1 MAGLGIAKRGFGLA
15 RVGMAKG
22 GSTQEPTESN
32 TALKEIITPKDNY
45 VAKQPAPVK
54 KRPEEPTNANT
65 ALKEIKSST
74 LFKGK
79 ETYSEELKEATALK
93 KGKITKSDFVKGEKS
108 EGHKEEEKGAA
119 KIAKKIASG
128 KMSPKQYATMET
140 SEKMAKGGKV
150 EKVMHEFKTGKLH
163 SGKKGPVVKSRKQ
176 AIAIALSEAG
186 KSKMANGGKPG
197 LWANINARK
206 KAGTSRPKSESTISP
221 KAYANMKAG
230 FPKKKK

>member
-22 GSTQEPTESN
+22 GS
-32 TALKEIITPKDNY
+32 
-45 VAKQPAPVK
+45 
-54 KRPEEPTNANT
+54 
-65 ALKEIKSST
+65 
-74 LFKGK
+74 LFKGG
-79 ETYSEELKEATALK
+79 ETYGEELGEAKAVASK
-93 KGKITKSDFVKGEKS
+93 KISPKQFVKGEKS
-108 EGHKEEEKGAA
+108 EGEKTGE
-119 KIAKKIASG
+119 KNTSNIAKKIASG

-140 SEKMAKGGKV
+140 SEKMAKGGQTKV
-150 EKVMHEFKTGKLH
+150 GKVMREFGQGKLH
-163 SGKKGPVVKSRKQ
+163 SGSKKGPVVKSRKQ

-186 KSKMANGGKPG
+186 KSKMAKGGRPG

-206 KAGTSRPKSESTISP
+206 KAGTSRPKSKSTISP

>member
-15 RVGMAKG
+15 RVGGAKG
-22 GSTQEPTESN
+22 GEEPTQSL
-32 TALKEIITPKDNY
+32 TPLKEIPTPKDTY
-45 VAKQPAPVK
+45 VAKQPVSVK
-54 KRPEEPTNANT
+54 KRPEETDNANT
-65 ALKEIKSST
+65 ALKEIKPIKNKTKAPDESVKHEKSES
-74 LFKGK
+74 KKEESK
-79 ETYSEELKEATALK
+79 ETSLEKKGYVETK
-93 KGKITKSDFVKGEKS
+93 KGKMVK
-108 EGHKEEEKGAA
+108 
-119 KIAKKIASG
+119 
-128 KMSPKQYATMET
+128 
-140 SEKMAKGGKV
+140 EKMAKGGKV
-150 EKVMHEFKTGKLH
+150 GKVMHEFKTGKLH

-206 KAGTSRPKSESTISP
+206 KAGTSRSKSNSTISP